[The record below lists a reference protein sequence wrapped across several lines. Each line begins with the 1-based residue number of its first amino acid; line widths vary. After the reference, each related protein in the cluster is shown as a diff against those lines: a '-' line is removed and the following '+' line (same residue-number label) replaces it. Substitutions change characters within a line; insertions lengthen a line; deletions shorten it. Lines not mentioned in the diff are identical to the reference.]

1 MIDPG
6 TELVDVVDDDGHPIA
21 RVTRREMRARR
32 LPHRC
37 VYLLVFDAA
46 GRIFVHQRTATKDVF
61 PSRWDMTIGGVLAA
75 GEDFETGARRELE
88 EELGQPA
95 PDGDPFELGEVRQ
108 AGGKRVVAWGLEA
121 DLDVSAIESDTFE
134 IEWPPRS
141 GRMREFPEVDRAEW
155 CDLAT
160 ARRRLNPAQAR
171 LLDALV
177 RAAG

>member
-1 MIDPG
+1 VAAKLSAGLLLHRRAAGGELEVLLVHPG
-6 TELVDVVDDDGHPIA
+6 GPFW
-21 RVTRREMRARR
+21 ARR
-32 LPHRC
+32 DEGAWSIPKGE
-37 VYLLVFDAA
+37 VE
-46 GRIFVHQRTATKDVF
+46 
-61 PSRWDMTIGGVLAA
+61 A
-75 GEDFETGARRELE
+75 GEQPLAVARRELE